1 MIRIGSAV
9 LIALT
14 LPIQSCASQDTP
26 TAPPELSSD
35 AVAPG
40 LPSDAVAVEFEPVV
54 ELSRMLI
61 GGPQE
66 ATRSVVRDERS
77 WLEFWR
83 ALTAVV
89 SPAPE
94 PPTVDF
100 TANMVLVAAM
110 GRRSTGGHA
119 ISIEGVYTSDGTLY
133 VDVLERS
140 PGVGCFSAQ
149 VITTPVTA
157 VRVRVHDGSVQF
169 VTREESGPCD

>member
-1 MIRIGSAV
+1 MIRTGSAV

-26 TAPPELSSD
+26 TAPPELP
-35 AVAPG
+35 PG
-40 LPSDAVAVEFEPVV
+40 AVAVEFEPVV
-54 ELSRMLI
+54 EVISMLI

-66 ATRSVVRDERS
+66 PTRSVLRDEQS

-100 TANMVLVAAM
+100 TADMVLVAAM
-110 GRRSTGGHA
+110 GRRATAGYAVSV
-119 ISIEGVYTSDGTLY
+119 EGVYSSDGALY

-140 PGVGCFSAQ
+140 PGVGCLSAQ

-169 VTREESGPCD
+169 VTREEGGPCD

>member
-1 MIRIGSAV
+1 MIRTGSAV

-26 TAPPELSSD
+26 TAPP
-35 AVAPG
+35 G

-54 ELSRMLI
+54 ELSSMLV

-66 ATRSVVRDERS
+66 ATRSVVRDEQS

-89 SPAPE
+89 RPAPA

-100 TANMVLVAAM
+100 TTDMVLVAAM
-110 GRRSTGGHA
+110 GRRATAGYAVSV
-119 ISIEGVYTSDGTLY
+119 EGVYTSDGALY

-140 PGVGCFSAQ
+140 PGVGCLSAQ

>member
-1 MIRIGSAV
+1 MIRTGSAV

-26 TAPPELSSD
+26 TAPP
-35 AVAPG
+35 G

-54 ELSRMLI
+54 ELSSMLI

-66 ATRSVVRDERS
+66 AARSVLRDEQS

-83 ALTAVV
+83 ALTVV
-89 SPAPE
+89 FSPAPE

-100 TANMVLVAAM
+100 AANMVLVAAM
-110 GRRSTGGHA
+110 GRRATAGYAVSV
-119 ISIEGVYTSDGTLY
+119 EGVYTSDGALY

-140 PGVGCFSAQ
+140 PGALCLSAQ

-157 VRVRVHDGSVQF
+157 VRARVHDGPVRF
-169 VTREESGPCD
+169 VTREEISPCD